1 MNKPQHKITKQR
13 NTFDGALHR
22 DKTVSHARRLILACL
37 ELDTQQYR
45 RTICSNVSVSFVFR
59 SPQIQQNLNSSAC
72 GSFCRGRT
80 SAGRTGTP
88 NDCHIRLLNGSLG
101 TSFLVLGIYQNYL
114 FIFRACKTSRMKDH
128 CWEGANSSPL
138 FPRGL
143 SLVKN

>member
-1 MNKPQHKITKQR
+1 MNKPQHKVTKQR

-22 DKTVSHARRLILACL
+22 DKTVSHARRLIIVICYIV
-37 ELDTQQYR
+37 DTQHYR
-45 RTICSNVSVSFVFR
+45 RTICSNVSVPFVFQ

-101 TSFLVLGIYQNYL
+101 MSFLVLGIYQNYI
-114 FIFRACKTSRMKDH
+114 FVFRAFETSLMKDH
-128 CWEGANSSPL
+128 
-138 FPRGL
+138 R
-143 SLVKN
+143 